1 MKKTFYIVMVF
12 ALTVQMAFASQNRK
26 VLVIGIDGCR
36 SDALQ
41 QANTPVL
48 DGLIASGLF
57 TYDAWHCGIT
67 VSGPSWSTIMTG
79 TWWNK
84 HGVTSNAYT
93 GSNFNSYPYFPTRAK
108 ELKPNLQ
115 CVQVVEWAPMSDNVY
130 NDGWNKKL
138 KTPDGDGASTA
149 AVAATEIVDPNLD
162 CMFVYFDAVD
172 LTGHSSG
179 FSPTNPSYIQAIEN
193 VDSRIGVVLN
203 ALYSRTNYATED
215 WLILITTDHGGTGTG
230 HGGNSLQE
238 RQIWWIANGAS
249 VTHQQITAADPGTY
263 NPLIIGIFNQSG
275 VDTALLKQSPVQSDI
290 AVTALHHLIYDTGVK
305 PEEQAAWKLDGK
317 SWLSTFSG
325 TGIND
330 MSGENAVTIFPN
342 PTTGMVSLWFEN
354 KNRNTVNVG
363 VYDLLGRNVR
373 TFENLTATNKV
384 NIDLS
389 GLSCGTYV
397 TKIQIGTQ
405 TLTRKIHLQN

>member
-1 MKKTFYIVMVF
+1 MKKPLYTLLAF
-12 ALTVQMAFASQNRK
+12 ALLVQMTFASQNRK
-26 VLVIGIDGCR
+26 VLIIGIDGCR

-41 QANTPVL
+41 QANTPNL
-48 DGLIASGLF
+48 DALITTGLF

-84 HGVTSNAYT
+84 HGVSSNAYT
-93 GSNFNSYPYFPTRAK
+93 GSNFNTYPYFTTRAK
-108 ELKPNLQ
+108 ELKPSLQ

-130 NDGWNKKL
+130 NDSWNKKL

-193 VDSRIGVVLN
+193 VDDKVGIIIN
-203 ALYSRTNYATED
+203 ALHSRANYATED
-215 WLILITTDHGGTGTG
+215 WLVLVTTDHGGTGTG

-263 NPLIIGIFNQSG
+263 NSYLGLPLGVFNAAG
-275 VDTALLKQSPVQSDI
+275 VDTALLRQSPVQSDI
-290 AVTALHHLIYDTGVK
+290 AVTALHHLIYDTGVR
-305 PEEQAAWKLDGK
+305 PEEQAAWNLDGK

-325 TGIND
+325 VAEVKE
-330 MSGENAVTIFPN
+330 ENAVTVFPN
-342 PTTGMVSLWFEN
+342 PSTGIFSLWFEN
-354 KNRNTVNVG
+354 KNKDNVTIE
-363 VYDLLGRNVR
+363 VFDLLGRNVKS
-373 TFENLTATNKV
+373 FQNLEVANKA
-384 NIDLS
+384 NIDLT

-397 TKIQIGTQ
+397 SKIKIGTQ
-405 TLTRKIHLQN
+405 TLTRKIELQ